1 MASVTSLTASVHQRL
16 ATALSATL
24 PTADA
29 DPLLRRSD
37 RADYQANGILALA
50 KKAKA
55 NPRELATQVVARV
68 ESGEL
73 IGEIEVSGPGFLNIT
88 LTDRAITQ
96 NLAARYA
103 DDTGRLGVP
112 TAERPGTTVIDYA
125 QPNVAK
131 EMHVGHLR
139 SAVIGDAVVQIL
151 EFTGENVVRR
161 HHIGDWGT
169 QFGMLIQYLDEHPH
183 ELDHKDAR
191 VSGEEAMS
199 NLDRL
204 YKAARKLFDSDEEFK
219 TRARRRV
226 VDLQAGDPHTLATW
240 QKFVDESKIYFF
252 SVFEKLDMEVRDAD
266 IVGESGYNDM
276 LDETCRLLEESG
288 VAVRSEGALC
298 VFFDDVKGPDGNPVP
313 LIVKK
318 SDGGYGYAA
327 TDLSAIRDRVF
338 HLKANSLLY
347 VVDAR
352 QSLHF
357 KMVFETARRAG
368 WLNDDDV
375 KAFQLAFGTVLGKDG
390 KPFKTR
396 EGETIRLVDLLDE
409 AIDRATAVVREKA
422 EKVGLTE
429 EEIVENGRYVGIGA
443 VKYADLSTSA
453 VRDYKF
459 DLDQMVSLNGDTSV
473 YLQYAYARIQS
484 ILRKAGEAGPA
495 AHPELELAP
504 AERALGLHL
513 DQFGEAVAEV
523 AESYEPHKLAAYLF
537 RLATLLTSFYDQ
549 CPVLKAESPAQ
560 VENRLFLVDLT
571 ARTLHRGMALLATRT
586 PSPHA
591 PPPGYR
597 PPAAGRVAL
606 RHPRPGRCRC
616 LPLQSLAWRPFPI
629 RCPSWRPTRAGVCSG
644 LNSRFRRGG

>member
-1 MASVTSLTASVHQRL
+1 MASVTSLSDNVQQHLAS
-16 ATALSATL
+16 ALTATL
-24 PTADA
+24 PEAAGA

-37 RADYQANGILALA
+37 RADFQANGILALA

-55 NPRELATQVVARV
+55 NPRELAAQVVGRV
-68 ESGEL
+68 VTGDV
-73 IGEIEVSGPGFLNIT
+73 IQDVEVSGPGFLNIT
-88 LTDRAITQ
+88 VSDRAITE

-112 TAERPGTTVIDYA
+112 TAAHPGTTVIDYA

-139 SAVIGDAVVQIL
+139 SAVIGDSVVQLL

-183 ELDHKDAR
+183 ELDHKAGQ
-191 VSGEEAMS
+191 VTGEEAMS

-226 VDLQAGDPHTLATW
+226 VDLQAGDPHTLAMW

-252 SVFEKLDMEVRDAD
+252 SVFEKLDMEIRDAD

-276 LDETCRLLEESG
+276 LAETCRLLEESG

-298 VFFDDVKGPDGNPVP
+298 VFFDDIKGPDGNPVP
-313 LIVKK
+313 LIVQK

-338 HLKANSLLY
+338 NLKANTLLY

-352 QSLHF
+352 QALHF
-357 KMVFETARRAG
+357 RMVFETARRAG
-368 WLNDDDV
+368 WLGDDV
-375 KAFQLAFGTVLGKDG
+375 TAVQLAFGTVLGKDG

-396 EGETIRLVDLLDE
+396 EGETVRLVDLLDE
-409 AIDRATAVVREKA
+409 AIERASAVVREKA
-422 EKVGLTE
+422 QDLSE
-429 EEIVENGRYVGIGA
+429 EEIAERGAQVGIGA

-453 VRDYKF
+453 NRDYKF

-473 YLQYAYARIQS
+473 YLQYAYARIRS
-484 ILRKAGEAGPA
+484 ILRKAGEVRPA
-495 AHPELELAP
+495 AHPELALHDS
-504 AERALGLHL
+504 ERALGLHV
-513 DQFGEAVAEV
+513 DAFAETVAEAA
-523 AESYEPHKLAAYLF
+523 AEYAPHKMASYLYQLASLY
-537 RLATLLTSFYDQ
+537 TSFYDK
-549 CPVLKAESPAQ
+549 CPVLKAESPEQ
-560 VENRLFLVDLT
+560 VENRLFLCDVT
-571 ARTLHRGMALLATRT
+571 ARTLHQGMALLGIRT
-586 PSPHA
+586 PE
-591 PPPGYR
+591 R
-597 PPAAGRVAL
+597 L
-606 RHPRPGRCRC
+606 
-616 LPLQSLAWRPFPI
+616 
-629 RCPSWRPTRAGVCSG
+629 
-644 LNSRFRRGG
+644 

>member
-1 MASVTSLTASVHQRL
+1 MASVTSLSDSVQQHLAS
-16 ATALSATL
+16 ALSAAL
-24 PTADA
+24 PDAAGA

-55 NPRELATQVVARV
+55 NPRELATQVVAGIV
-68 ESGEL
+68 TGEV
-73 IGEIEVSGPGFLNIT
+73 IADVEVSGPGFLNIT
-88 LTDRAITQ
+88 VADRAITE

-112 TAERPGTTVIDYA
+112 YAAHPGTTVIDYA

-139 SAVIGDAVVQIL
+139 SAVIGDAMVRLL

-183 ELDHKDAR
+183 ELDHKESE

-204 YKAARKLFDSDEEFK
+204 YKTARRLFDSDEEFK

-226 VDLQAGDPHTLATW
+226 VDLQAGDPKTLATW

-252 SVFEKLDMEVRDAD
+252 SVFDKLDMEVRDPD

-276 LDETCRLLEESG
+276 LAETCRMLEESG

-298 VFFDDVKGPDGNPVP
+298 VFFDDIKGPEGNPVP
-313 LIVKK
+313 LIVQK

-338 HLKANSLLY
+338 NLKATTLLY

-352 QSLHF
+352 QALHF
-357 KMVFETARRAG
+357 RMVFETARRAG
-368 WLNDDDV
+368 WLNDDV
-375 KAFQLAFGTVLGKDG
+375 AAVQLAFGTVLGKDG

-396 EGETIRLVDLLDE
+396 EGETVKLEGLLDE
-409 AIDRATAVVREKA
+409 AVERATAVVREKA

-429 EEIVENGRYVGIGA
+429 DEIVENGRYVGVGA

-473 YLQYAYARIQS
+473 YLQYAYARVQS
-484 ILRKAGEAGPA
+484 ILRKAGEARPV
-495 AHPELELAP
+495 AHPELALAP

-513 DQFGEAVAEV
+513 DQFAETVLEV
-523 AESYEPHKLAAYLF
+523 AAAREPHKMAAYLYQ
-537 RLATLLTSFYDQ
+537 LASLLTSFYDQ
-549 CPVLKAESPAQ
+549 CPVLKADSPAQ
-560 VENRLFLVDLT
+560 VANRLFLVDLT
-571 ARTLHRGMALLATRT
+571 ARTLHEGMALLGIRT
-586 PSPHA
+586 P
-591 PPPGYR
+591 GK
-597 PPAAGRVAL
+597 L
-606 RHPRPGRCRC
+606 
-616 LPLQSLAWRPFPI
+616 
-629 RCPSWRPTRAGVCSG
+629 
-644 LNSRFRRGG
+644 

>member
-1 MASVTSLTASVHQRL
+1 MASVTSLSDSVQQHLAS
-16 ATALSATL
+16 ALSATL
-24 PTADA
+24 PEAAGA

-37 RADYQANGILALA
+37 RADFQANGILALA

-55 NPRELATQVVARV
+55 NPRELATQVVSRV
-68 ESGEL
+68 VAGDV
-73 IGEIEVSGPGFLNIT
+73 IKDVEVSGPGFLNIT
-88 LTDRAITQ
+88 IADRAITE

-103 DDTGRLGVP
+103 DETGRLGVP
-112 TAERPGTTVIDYA
+112 YAGHPGTTVIDYA

-139 SAVIGDAVVQIL
+139 SAVIGDAVVQLL

-183 ELDHKDAR
+183 ELDHKDAQ
-191 VSGEEAMS
+191 VTGEEAMS

-204 YKAARKLFDSDEEFK
+204 YKAARGKFDSDEEFK

-226 VDLQAGDPHTLATW
+226 VDLQAGDPQTLAMW

-252 SVFEKLDMEVRDAD
+252 SVFEKLDMEIQDPD

-276 LDETCRLLEESG
+276 LADTCRMLEESG

-298 VFFDDVKGPDGNPVP
+298 VFFEDVKGPDGKPVP
-313 LIVKK
+313 LIVQK

-338 HLKANSLLY
+338 NLKASTLLY

-352 QSLHF
+352 QALHF

-368 WLNDDDV
+368 WLNDDV
-375 KAFQLAFGTVLGKDG
+375 KAHQLAFGTVLGKDG

-396 EGETIRLVDLLDE
+396 AGETVKLQDLLDE
-409 AIDRATAVVREKA
+409 AVERATAVVREKA

-429 EEIVENGRYVGIGA
+429 QEITENGRYVGIGA

-473 YLQYAYARIQS
+473 YLQYAYARVQS
-484 ILRKAGEAGPA
+484 ILRKAGEARPA

-513 DQFGEAVAEV
+513 DQFAETVLEV
-523 AESYEPHKLAAYLF
+523 AADYEPHKLAAYLYQ
-537 RLATLLTSFYDQ
+537 LASLLTTFYDQ
-549 CPVLKAESPAQ
+549 CPVLKADTVEQ

-571 ARTLHRGMALLATRT
+571 ARTLHRGMALLGIRT
-586 PSPHA
+586 PEK
-591 PPPGYR
+591 
-597 PPAAGRVAL
+597 L
-606 RHPRPGRCRC
+606 
-616 LPLQSLAWRPFPI
+616 
-629 RCPSWRPTRAGVCSG
+629 
-644 LNSRFRRGG
+644 

>member
-1 MASVTSLTASVHQRL
+1 MASVTSLSDSVHQRL
-16 ATALSATL
+16 AAALSAAL
-24 PTADA
+24 PEAGSA

-37 RADYQANGILALA
+37 RADFQANGILALA

-55 NPRELATQVVARV
+55 NPRDLATQVVSRV
-68 ESGEL
+68 ESGEV
-73 IGEIEVSGPGFLNIT
+73 IKDVEVSGPGFLNIT
-88 LTDRAITQ
+88 ITDKAITE

-112 TAERPGTTVIDYA
+112 QTEQPGTTVIDYA

-139 SAVIGDAVVQIL
+139 SAVIGDSVVQLL

-169 QFGMLIQYLDEHPH
+169 QFGMLIQYLEEHPH
-183 ELDHKDAR
+183 ELDHKADE

-204 YKAARKLFDSDEEFK
+204 YKAARKVFDADEEFK

-226 VDLQAGDPHTLATW
+226 VDLQAGDPRTLAMW

-252 SVFEKLDMEVRDAD
+252 SVFEKLDMEIRDAD

-276 LDETCRLLEESG
+276 LAETCRLLEESG
-288 VAVRSEGALC
+288 VAERSEGALC
-298 VFFDDVKGPDGNPVP
+298 VFFDDIKGPDGKRVP
-313 LIVKK
+313 LIVQK

-338 HLKANSLLY
+338 SLKADTLLY

-368 WLNDDDV
+368 WLNEDV
-375 KAFQLAFGTVLGKDG
+375 HAVQLAFGTVLGKDG

-396 EGETIRLVDLLDE
+396 EGETVRLVDLLDE
-409 AIDRATAVVREKA
+409 AIDRASAVVREKA
-422 EKVGLTE
+422 QDLSE
-429 EEIVENGRYVGIGA
+429 EEIAERGTQVGIGA

-453 VRDYKF
+453 NRDYKF

-484 ILRKAGEAGPA
+484 ILRKAGEVRPA
-495 AHPELELAP
+495 AHPELELHA
-504 AERALGLHL
+504 AERALGLHV
-513 DQFGEAVAEV
+513 DAFAETVAE
-523 AESYEPHKLAAYLF
+523 AAKEYAPHKMTAYLYQ
-537 RLATLLTSFYDQ
+537 LASLYTTFYDK
-549 CPVLKAESPAQ
+549 CPVLKAETPEQ
-560 VENRLFLVDLT
+560 IENRLFLCDVT
-571 ARTLHRGMALLATRT
+571 ARTLHRGMDLLGIRT
-586 PSPHA
+586 PE
-591 PPPGYR
+591 R
-597 PPAAGRVAL
+597 L
-606 RHPRPGRCRC
+606 
-616 LPLQSLAWRPFPI
+616 
-629 RCPSWRPTRAGVCSG
+629 
-644 LNSRFRRGG
+644 

>member
-1 MASVTSLTASVHQRL
+1 MASVTSLRDSVQQHLAS
-16 ATALSATL
+16 ALSAAL
-24 PTADA
+24 PEAADA

-55 NPRELATQVVARV
+55 NPRELATRVV
-68 ESGEL
+68 SG
-73 IGEIEVSGPGFLNIT
+73 IVTGEVIADVEVSGPGFLNIT
-88 LTDRAITQ
+88 VADRAITE

-112 TAERPGTTVIDYA
+112 YAAHPGTTVIDYA

-139 SAVIGDAVVQIL
+139 SAVIGDAMVRLL

-183 ELDHKDAR
+183 ELDHKESE

-204 YKAARKLFDSDEEFK
+204 YKTARRLFDSDEEFK

-226 VDLQAGDPHTLATW
+226 VDLQAGDPKTLAIW

-252 SVFEKLDMEVRDAD
+252 SVFDKLDMEVRDPD

-276 LDETCRLLEESG
+276 LAETCRLLEESG

-298 VFFDDVKGPDGNPVP
+298 VFFDDIKGPEGNPVP
-313 LIVKK
+313 LIVQK

-338 HLKANSLLY
+338 NLKASTLLY

-352 QSLHF
+352 QALHF
-357 KMVFETARRAG
+357 RMVFETARRAG
-368 WLNDDDV
+368 WLNDDV
-375 KAFQLAFGTVLGKDG
+375 AAVQLAFGTVLGKDG

-396 EGETIRLVDLLDE
+396 EGETVKLENLLDE
-409 AIDRATAVVREKA
+409 AVERATAVVREKA

-429 EEIVENGRYVGIGA
+429 DEIVENGRYVGVGA

-484 ILRKAGEAGPA
+484 ILRKAGEARPA
-495 AHPELELAP
+495 AHPELALAP

-513 DQFGEAVAEV
+513 DQFAETVLEV
-523 AESYEPHKLAAYLF
+523 AAAREPHKMASYLYQLAS
-537 RLATLLTSFYDQ
+537 LLTSFYDQ
-549 CPVLKAESPAQ
+549 CPVLKADSPAQ
-560 VENRLFLVDLT
+560 VANRLFLVDLT
-571 ARTLHRGMALLATRT
+571 ARTLHEGMALLGIRT
-586 PSPHA
+586 P
-591 PPPGYR
+591 GK
-597 PPAAGRVAL
+597 L
-606 RHPRPGRCRC
+606 
-616 LPLQSLAWRPFPI
+616 
-629 RCPSWRPTRAGVCSG
+629 
-644 LNSRFRRGG
+644 

>member
-55 NPRELATQVVARV
+55 NPRELATQVVAQV

-73 IGEIEVSGPGFLNIT
+73 IKEIEVSGPGFLNIT
-88 LTDRAITQ
+88 LTDGAITE

-183 ELDHKDAR
+183 ELDHKESDGDLQA
-191 VSGEEAMS
+191 SGEAAMS

-204 YKAARKLFDSDEEFK
+204 YKTARKLFDSDEEFK

-252 SVFEKLDMEVRDAD
+252 SVFEKLDMDIRDAD

-276 LDETCRLLEESG
+276 LAETCRLLEEQG

-298 VFFDDVKGPDGNPVP
+298 VFFDDIKGPDGNPVP
-313 LIVKK
+313 LIVQK

-338 HLKANSLLY
+338 NLKANSLLY

-368 WLNDDDV
+368 WLNDEDV

-396 EGETIRLVDLLDE
+396 EGETVRLVDLLDE
-409 AIDRATAVVREKA
+409 AIDRATTVVREKA

-429 EEIVENGRYVGIGA
+429 QEIVENGRYVGVGA

-484 ILRKAGEAGPA
+484 ILRKAGEARPA

-513 DQFGEAVAEV
+513 DQFGETVAEV

-537 RLATLLTSFYDQ
+537 KLATLLTAFYDQ
-549 CPVLKAESPAQ
+549 CPVLKADTPAQ

-571 ARTLHRGMALLATRT
+571 ARTLHRGMALLGIRT
-586 PSPHA
+586 PDK
-591 PPPGYR
+591 
-597 PPAAGRVAL
+597 L
-606 RHPRPGRCRC
+606 
-616 LPLQSLAWRPFPI
+616 
-629 RCPSWRPTRAGVCSG
+629 
-644 LNSRFRRGG
+644 

>member
-1 MASVTSLTASVHQRL
+1 MASVTSLSDSVQQHLAS
-16 ATALSATL
+16 ALSATL
-24 PTADA
+24 PEAAGA

-55 NPRELATQVVARV
+55 NPRELATQVVSRV
-68 ESGEL
+68 VTGDEL
-73 IGEIEVSGPGFLNIT
+73 IQDVEVSGPGFLNIT
-88 LTDRAITQ
+88 IADRAITA

-103 DDTGRLGVP
+103 DESGRLGVP
-112 TAERPGTTVIDYA
+112 TAATPGTTVIDYA

-139 SAVIGDAVVQIL
+139 SAVIGDAVVQLL
-151 EFTGENVVRR
+151 EFTGETVVRR

-183 ELDHKDAR
+183 ELDHKADA

-199 NLDRL
+199 NLNRL

-226 VDLQAGDPHTLATW
+226 VDLQAGEPRTLAMW
-240 QKFVDESKIYFF
+240 QKFVDESKIYFY
-252 SVFEKLDMEVRDAD
+252 SVFEKLDMEIRDPD

-276 LDETCRLLEESG
+276 LAETCRLLEESG

-313 LIVKK
+313 LIVQK

-338 HLKANSLLY
+338 NLKANSLLY
-347 VVDAR
+347 VVDVR

-368 WLNDDDV
+368 WLGDDV
-375 KAFQLAFGTVLGKDG
+375 TAHQLAFGTVLGKDG

-396 EGETIRLVDLLDE
+396 EGETVRLEDLLDE
-409 AIDRATAVVREKA
+409 AVERATAVVREKA

-429 EEIVENGRYVGIGA
+429 DEITENGRYVGIGA

-484 ILRKAGEAGPA
+484 ILRKAGEARPA
-495 AHPELELAP
+495 AHPELALAP

-513 DQFGEAVAEV
+513 DQFAETVLEV
-523 AESYEPHKLAAYLF
+523 AAAYEPHKLAAYLYQ
-537 RLATLLTSFYDQ
+537 LASLLTAFYDQ
-549 CPVLKAESPAQ
+549 CPVLKAETPEQ

-571 ARTLHRGMALLATRT
+571 ARTLHRGMALLGIRT
-586 PSPHA
+586 PDK
-591 PPPGYR
+591 
-597 PPAAGRVAL
+597 L
-606 RHPRPGRCRC
+606 
-616 LPLQSLAWRPFPI
+616 
-629 RCPSWRPTRAGVCSG
+629 
-644 LNSRFRRGG
+644 

>member
-1 MASVTSLTASVHQRL
+1 MASVTSLSDSVQQHL
-16 ATALSATL
+16 ATALSAAL
-24 PTADA
+24 PDAGSA

-37 RADYQANGILALA
+37 RADFQANGILALA

-55 NPRELATQVVARV
+55 NPRELATQVVSQVVAGDV
-68 ESGEL
+68 
-73 IGEIEVSGPGFLNIT
+73 IKEIEVSGPGFLNIT
-88 LTDRAITQ
+88 IADKAITE
-96 NLAARYA
+96 NLSARYA

-112 TAERPGTTVIDYA
+112 YAAHPGTTVIDYA

-139 SAVIGDAVVQIL
+139 SAVIGDAVVHLL

-183 ELDHKDAR
+183 ELDHKAAQ
-191 VSGEEAMS
+191 VTGEEAMS

-226 VDLQAGDPHTLATW
+226 VDLQAGEPKTLAMW

-252 SVFEKLDMEVRDAD
+252 SVFEKLDMEVRDPD

-276 LDETCRLLEESG
+276 LAETCRLLEESG

-298 VFFDDVKGPDGNPVP
+298 VFFEDIKGPDGNPVP
-313 LIVKK
+313 LIVQK

-338 HLKANSLLY
+338 NLKANTLLY

-352 QSLHF
+352 QALHF
-357 KMVFETARRAG
+357 RMVFETARRAG
-368 WLNDDDV
+368 WLNEDV
-375 KAFQLAFGTVLGKDG
+375 TAQQLAFGTVLGKDG

-396 EGETIRLVDLLDE
+396 EGETVKLQDLLDE
-409 AIDRATAVVREKA
+409 AVDRATAVVREKA
-422 EKVGLTE
+422 EKVGLSE
-429 EEIVENGRYVGIGA
+429 QEIVENGRYVGIGA

-459 DLDQMVSLNGDTSV
+459 DLDQMVSLNGDTAV

-484 ILRKAGEAGPA
+484 ILRKAGEARLA

-513 DQFGEAVAEV
+513 DQFAETVLEV
-523 AESYEPHKLAAYLF
+523 ASAHEPHKLAAYLYE
-537 RLATLLTSFYDQ
+537 LATHLTKFYDQ
-549 CPVLKAESPAQ
+549 CQVLSDENAPEV

-571 ARTLHRGMALLATRT
+571 ARTLHQGMALLGIRT
-586 PSPHA
+586 PE
-591 PPPGYR
+591 R
-597 PPAAGRVAL
+597 L
-606 RHPRPGRCRC
+606 
-616 LPLQSLAWRPFPI
+616 
-629 RCPSWRPTRAGVCSG
+629 
-644 LNSRFRRGG
+644 

>member
-1 MASVTSLTASVHQRL
+1 MASVTSLSHSVEQRL
-16 ATALSATL
+16 ASALTAIL
-24 PTADA
+24 PEAAGA

-37 RADYQANGILALA
+37 RADFQANGILALA

-55 NPRELATQVVARV
+55 NPRELATQVVAQV
-68 ESGEL
+68 VTGDV
-73 IGEIEVSGPGFLNIT
+73 IGEIEVSGPGFLNVT
-88 LTDRAITQ
+88 VTDKAITE

-103 DDTGRLGVP
+103 DSARLGVP
-112 TAERPGTTVIDYA
+112 HAAHPGTTVVDYA

-139 SAVIGDAVVQIL
+139 SAVIGDAVVQLL
-151 EFTGENVVRR
+151 EFTGESVVRR

-183 ELDHKDAR
+183 ELDHKDADG

-204 YKAARKLFDSDEEFK
+204 YKAARKLFDADEEFK

-226 VDLQAGDPHTLATW
+226 VDLQAGDPQTIAIW

-252 SVFEKLDMEVRDAD
+252 SVFDKLDMEISDPD

-276 LDETCRLLEESG
+276 LHETCRLLEESG
-288 VAVRSEGALC
+288 VAVRSDGALC
-298 VFFDDVKGPDGNPVP
+298 VFFDDIKGPDGNPVP
-313 LIVKK
+313 LIVQK
-318 SDGGYGYAA
+318 SDGGFGYAA

-338 HLKANSLLY
+338 NLKADTLLY

-368 WLNDDDV
+368 WLNDDV
-375 KAFQLAFGTVLGKDG
+375 TARQLAFGTVLGKDG

-396 EGETIRLVDLLDE
+396 EGETVKLVDLLDE
-409 AIDRATAVVREKA
+409 AVERATAVVAEKR
-422 EKVGLTE
+422 EKVGLTDE
-429 EEIVENGRYVGIGA
+429 EVVENGRFVGVGA

-484 ILRKAGEAGPA
+484 ILRKSEDARPA
-495 AHPELELAP
+495 AHPELALTP

-513 DQFGEAVAEV
+513 DQFAETVLEAA
-523 AESYEPHKLAAYLF
+523 AAYEPHKLAAYLYQ
-537 RLATLLTSFYDQ
+537 LASLLTTFYDQ
-549 CPVLKAESPAQ
+549 CPVLKAETPELR
-560 VENRLFLVDLT
+560 ENRLFLIDLT
-571 ARTLHRGMALLATRT
+571 ARTLHRGMALLGIRT
-586 PSPHA
+586 PEK
-591 PPPGYR
+591 
-597 PPAAGRVAL
+597 L
-606 RHPRPGRCRC
+606 
-616 LPLQSLAWRPFPI
+616 
-629 RCPSWRPTRAGVCSG
+629 
-644 LNSRFRRGG
+644 

>member
-1 MASVTSLTASVHQRL
+1 MAPVTSLSDSVEQQL
-16 ATALSATL
+16 TSAISAALPETS
-24 PTADA
+24 A

-37 RADYQANGILALA
+37 RADFQANGILALA

-55 NPRELATQVVARV
+55 NPRELATQVVSRV
-68 ESGEL
+68 ESGDV
-73 IGEIEVSGPGFLNIT
+73 IKDIEVSGPGFLNIT
-88 LTDRAITQ
+88 ITDRAITR

-112 TAERPGTTVIDYA
+112 HAAHPGTTVIDYA

-139 SAVIGDAVVQIL
+139 SAVIGDSVTQLL
-151 EFTGENVVRR
+151 EFTGETVVRR

-169 QFGMLIQYLDEHPH
+169 QFGMLIQYLEEHPH
-183 ELDHKDAR
+183 ELDHKAGE

-204 YKAARKLFDSDEEFK
+204 YKAARKLFDADEEFK

-226 VDLQAGDPHTLATW
+226 VDLQAGDPQTLAMW

-252 SVFEKLDMEVRDAD
+252 SVFEKLDMEIRDAD

-276 LDETCRLLEESG
+276 LAETCRLLEESG

-298 VFFDDVKGPDGNPVP
+298 VFFDDIKGPDGNPVP
-313 LIVKK
+313 LIVQK

-338 HLKANSLLY
+338 NLKANTLLY

-368 WLNDDDV
+368 WLNEDV
-375 KAFQLAFGTVLGKDG
+375 KAVQLAFGTVLGKDG

-396 EGETIRLVDLLDE
+396 EGETVRLVDLLDE
-409 AIDRATAVVREKA
+409 AIDRASAVVREKA
-422 EKVGLTE
+422 QDLSE
-429 EEIVENGRYVGIGA
+429 EEIAERGTQVGIGA

-453 VRDYKF
+453 NRDYKF

-484 ILRKAGEAGPA
+484 ILRKAGEARPV
-495 AHPELELAP
+495 AHPELDLHE
-504 AERALGLHL
+504 AERALGLHA
-513 DQFGEAVAEV
+513 DAFAATVAEAA
-523 AESYEPHKLAAYLF
+523 AEYAPHKLTAYLYQ
-537 RLATLLTSFYDQ
+537 LASLYTTFYDK
-549 CPVLKAESPAQ
+549 CPVLKAESPEQ
-560 VENRLFLVDLT
+560 IENRLFLCDIT
-571 ARTLHRGMALLATRT
+571 ARTLHQGMALLGIRT
-586 PSPHA
+586 PE
-591 PPPGYR
+591 R
-597 PPAAGRVAL
+597 L
-606 RHPRPGRCRC
+606 
-616 LPLQSLAWRPFPI
+616 
-629 RCPSWRPTRAGVCSG
+629 
-644 LNSRFRRGG
+644 

>member
-1 MASVTSLTASVHQRL
+1 MAPVTSLSDSVEQQL
-16 ATALSATL
+16 TSAISAALPETS
-24 PTADA
+24 A

-37 RADYQANGILALA
+37 RADFQANGILALA

-55 NPRELATQVVARV
+55 NPRELATQVVSRV
-68 ESGEL
+68 ESGDV
-73 IGEIEVSGPGFLNIT
+73 IKDIEVSGPGFLNIT
-88 LTDRAITQ
+88 ITDRAITQ

-112 TAERPGTTVIDYA
+112 LAEHPGTTVIDYA

-139 SAVIGDAVVQIL
+139 SAVIGDSVTQLL
-151 EFTGENVVRR
+151 EFTGETVVRR

-169 QFGMLIQYLDEHPH
+169 QFGMLIQYLEEHPH
-183 ELDHKDAR
+183 ELDHKADE

-204 YKAARKLFDSDEEFK
+204 YKAARKVFDADEEFK

-226 VDLQAGDPHTLATW
+226 VDLQAGDPQTLAMW

-252 SVFEKLDMEVRDAD
+252 SVFEKLDMEIRDAD

-276 LDETCRLLEESG
+276 LAETCRLLEESG

-298 VFFDDVKGPDGNPVP
+298 VFFDDVLGPDGKPVP
-313 LIVKK
+313 LIVQK

-338 HLKANSLLY
+338 TLKADTLLY

-368 WLNDDDV
+368 WLNEDV
-375 KAFQLAFGTVLGKDG
+375 KAVQLAFGTVLGKDG

-396 EGETIRLVDLLDE
+396 EGETVRLVDLLDE
-409 AIDRATAVVREKA
+409 AIDRASAVVREKA
-422 EKVGLTE
+422 QDLSE
-429 EEIVENGRYVGIGA
+429 EEIAERGTQVGIGA

-453 VRDYKF
+453 NRDYKF

-484 ILRKAGEAGPA
+484 ILRKAGETRPV
-495 AHPELELAP
+495 AHPELDLHE
-504 AERALGLHL
+504 AERALGLHA
-513 DQFGEAVAEV
+513 DAFAATVADAA
-523 AESYEPHKLAAYLF
+523 AEYAPHKLTAYLYQ
-537 RLATLLTSFYDQ
+537 LASLFTTFYDK
-549 CPVLKAESPAQ
+549 CPVLKAESPEQ
-560 VENRLFLVDLT
+560 IENRLFLCDIT
-571 ARTLHRGMALLATRT
+571 ARTLHQGMALLGIRT
-586 PSPHA
+586 P
-591 PPPGYR
+591 
-597 PPAAGRVAL
+597 GRL
-606 RHPRPGRCRC
+606 
-616 LPLQSLAWRPFPI
+616 
-629 RCPSWRPTRAGVCSG
+629 
-644 LNSRFRRGG
+644 